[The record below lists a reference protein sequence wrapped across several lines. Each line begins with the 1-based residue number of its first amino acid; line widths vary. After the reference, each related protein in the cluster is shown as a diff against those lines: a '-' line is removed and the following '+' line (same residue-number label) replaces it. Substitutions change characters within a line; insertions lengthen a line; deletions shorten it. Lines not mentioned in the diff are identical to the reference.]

1 MRCPRRTPADCVGI
15 VLELVLWG
23 APLSAEGSGP
33 RLPDV
38 KPKRDVDLLEVELEE
53 RILCD
58 RLDHS
63 AHVASRHDP
72 ADQSP
77 RRRVLSHLDRQGPNT
92 QFVVRGARGRMDHT
106 ARVSAKVPPLG
117 RRSGDC
123 REQPSLG
130 ENRTERMET
139 RTTISTHRGEI
150 TDREAWLTLRAEIVT
165 TQCSNPEPEPCP
177 DVSKL
182 WGSNLEPGPR
192 RHRSYSACGLV
203 ILQFFDGPRGEGGGA
218 KSAGAQ
224 PPQSCLPT

>member
-1 MRCPRRTPADCVGI
+1 MGRAIVSGGLGSPVARCQAKARCRPVGGRTRREDPLRPTRSFRPRRY
-15 VLELVLWG
+15 
-23 APLSAEGSGP
+23 SP
-33 RLPDV
+33 RPRRP
-38 KPKRDVDLLEVELEE
+38 KPSSTR
-53 RILCD
+53 
-58 RLDHS
+58 S
-63 AHVASRHDP
+63 
-72 ADQSP
+72 QSP
-77 RRRVLSHLDRQGPNT
+77 RPPRPEYTIRRPRGPRAHGSHSEGLCEGPT
-92 QFVVRGARGRMDHT
+92 PWET
-106 ARVSAKVPPLG
+106 IWY
-117 RRSGDC
+117 C